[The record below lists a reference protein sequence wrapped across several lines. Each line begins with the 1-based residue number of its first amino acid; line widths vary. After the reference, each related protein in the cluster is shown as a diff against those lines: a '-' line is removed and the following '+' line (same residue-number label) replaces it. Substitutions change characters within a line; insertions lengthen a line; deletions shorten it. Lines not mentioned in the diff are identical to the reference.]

1 MNKQGTV
8 VVDPTYQSML
18 IRSADSSSNVA
29 IPFSRRQRELPASF
43 SLMFSLSLTLDHA
56 DVYLHF
62 THLVSLVILPLN
74 DAGRW
79 VGDWSCSSLQDD
91 ELVENSGRVRLIHLG
106 LDSGEE
112 LRYELGLESGGR

>member
-1 MNKQGTV
+1 
-8 VVDPTYQSML
+8 ML

-29 IPFSRRQRELPASF
+29 IPFSRRQGNCPLP
-43 SLMFSLSLTLDHA
+43 SLSCFLSLTLDHA

-62 THLVSLVILPLN
+62 TRLVSLVILPLN
-74 DAGRW
+74 DARRW

-106 LDSGEE
+106 IDSGEE